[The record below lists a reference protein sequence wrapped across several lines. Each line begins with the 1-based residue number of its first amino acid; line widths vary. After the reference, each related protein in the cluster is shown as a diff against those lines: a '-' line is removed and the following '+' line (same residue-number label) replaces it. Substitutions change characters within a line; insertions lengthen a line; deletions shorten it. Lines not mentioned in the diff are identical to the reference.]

1 MTILTPPLKTRLE
14 ALLDQTRLR
23 ISAFVMFVMMA
34 LTFIDVLGRYIF
46 AAPLPGA
53 FEMIQFLMPFL
64 IFAVLPILTKEDSH
78 ITVTVLDSIL
88 SPRVRWIQALV
99 VQTASGVAV
108 GFVCWCLWE
117 QGQKLNAGLYVS
129 GYLGW
134 PIGPVAYAMALLC
147 CITLLVQIVKLWHHL
162 KSHA

>member
-14 ALLDQTRLR
+14 ALLDQTLLG

-88 SPRVRWIQALV
+88 SPRVRWMQALV
-99 VQTASGVAV
+99 VQAASGVAV

-147 CITLLVQIVKLWHHL
+147 FITLLVQIVKLWHHL